1 MANILNIK
9 YYNMRK
15 ILLVILSA
23 FLMMSATSWQDQIS
37 YEDKLKEQILALD
50 IAAWNAWKNKDV
62 AYFKAN
68 TTETFQS
75 GGAYGFMTKAEMI
88 TTSFVDCT
96 VRSFSLDD
104 VNLVIINK
112 KTVVLTYVAMQ
123 DAVCG
128 GEKLPSKVRAAVT
141 YVKVGKKWL
150 EAFYMDAPIQE

>member
-1 MANILNIK
+1 MKQIGLILI
-9 YYNMRK
+9 
-15 ILLVILSA
+15 ST
-23 FLMMSATSWQDQIS
+23 FLMISATTWQDTVS
-37 YEDKLKEQILALD
+37 NDDKLKDQILALD

-104 VNLVIINK
+104 VKLVRINK

-123 DAVCG
+123 DAECG

-141 YVKVGKKWL
+141 YVKQGGKWI
-150 EAFYMDAPIQE
+150 EAFYMDAPVQE